1 MGVAPGERSFH
12 IFYQALASAAI
23 REKYELNS
31 ADPRDYGIL
40 KGGLEFSLNQSIST
54 LDRESGDGKNDNS
67 MSSQGIDD
75 V

>member
-1 MGVAPGERSFH
+1 MAPGERSFH

-23 REKYELNS
+23 REKYDLHS

-40 KGGLEFSLNQSIST
+40 KGGL
-54 LDRESGDGKNDNS
+54 ESGDGKNDNS